1 MQKILKLNPEFFEYS
16 ETWVREFLKIESGNF
31 QIFGNLGTRIFFKK
45 NEPEI
50 FGIFGNMSTGILK
63 KMNPEFLKTLI
74 LRILKNESGIFWN
87 LQKLGTKLFKNH
99 KYIL

>member
-16 ETWVREFLKIESGNF
+16 ETWVREFLKIESGIF
-31 QIFGNLGTRIFFKK
+31 QIFGNLGTRIFLKK

-87 LQKLGTKLFKNH
+87 LQKLGTKLSKNN
-99 KYIL
+99 KK